1 VWGANGTPS
10 VRFAAPTPRRGGDA
24 GGGGAGD
31 PVETYVSGAPEL
43 GARRLAHGEWG
54 ITVPGDQL
62 DGEPLDIGLRLS
74 DGLLSAKAVALH
86 GASDLD
92 PWLLLWW
99 NRQTRLVRFGATK
112 SRDVWVHADV
122 PAPDVD
128 ERGVDRLLGL
138 VVEAALAVRAQAA
151 RSRSENSR

>member
-1 VWGANGTPS
+1 LHDS
-10 VRFAAPTPRRGGDA
+10 SHRRHAATITGMAAVDA
-24 GGGGAGD
+24 
-31 PVETYVSGAPEL
+31 VETYVAGVPEL

-54 ITVPGDQL
+54 ITVPGERL
-62 DGEPLDIGLRLS
+62 DGERLDVGLRLA
-74 DGLLSAKAVALH
+74 DGLLRVQAVALH
-86 GASDLD
+86 GAADLD

-99 NRQTRLVRFGATK
+99 NRQTRIVRFACTR
-112 SRDVWVHADV
+112 SRDIWVHADV
-122 PAPDVD
+122 TAADVD